1 MDPVGSVTTA
11 QMWVATYIAAA
22 LAVALLAVAA
32 HRVRTP
38 LPPRLGGALLVVAVA
53 WFGALYAWA
62 AWSFW
67 DTCYAAVLPAWGRMA
82 APAVGMLGGC
92 LAWPFWW
99 VSRRLLPRR
108 PAIPFV
114 ALGALHSLPGHLS
127 GIYQRDLLE
136 GCALVRG
143 VSSGFGPDLRPMGGA
158 LKSAQEVVRLR
169 AAPCEVPSGTPQ
181 SPSSPSY
188 SCIRFE
194 RPQDA
199 RGVVG

>member
-32 HRVRTP
+32 YRVRAP
-38 LPPRLGGALLVVAVA
+38 LPPRLEGTLLVVAVA

-67 DTCYAAVLPAWGRMA
+67 DTCYAAVLPAWGRIA

-108 PAIPFV
+108 PAIPFIV
-114 ALGALHSLPGHLS
+114 LGALHSLPGHLS

-143 VSSGFGPDLRPMGGA
+143 VSPASALTFGLFEFAIYWSGVLMVAHA
-158 LKSAQEVVRLR
+158 LAR
-169 AAPCEVPSGTPQ
+169 
-181 SPSSPSY
+181 
-188 SCIRFE
+188 
-194 RPQDA
+194 A
-199 RGVVG
+199 RGRRTGRS